1 MREIQ
6 QLILLIITIKFKPEL
21 IIINNPPHLSA
32 EVSPSP
38 VNALCM
44 SGIVATLR
52 QSNDNVDDN
61 DYQLTFIEV
70 R

>member
-32 EVSPSP
+32 EVSPRHANTKDESM
-38 VNALCM
+38 LM
-44 SGIVATLR
+44 ATLR
-52 QSNDNVDDN
+52 
-61 DYQLTFIEV
+61 
-70 R
+70 